1 MQWDGSEQ
9 KSPRIV
15 WMHEFSL
22 CVSLGFRK
30 IKPVL
35 LPLLLYI
42 LSSC

>member
-15 WMHEFSL
+15 WMREFSL